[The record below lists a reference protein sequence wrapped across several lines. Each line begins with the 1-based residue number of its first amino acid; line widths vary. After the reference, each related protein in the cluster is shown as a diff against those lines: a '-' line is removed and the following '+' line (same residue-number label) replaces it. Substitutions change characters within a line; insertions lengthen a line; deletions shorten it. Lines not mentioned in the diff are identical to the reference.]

1 VEQPDPANK
10 SLTFQELTELRRKTD
25 LVSKLLKDQLQA
37 HLETLR
43 PILSPERLLGKHVGG
58 KVDTPVADRLL
69 AQIRQDYRP
78 FSARPFDLPIDFDP
92 YWLTLVGNRVTLHP
106 WEYTHE
112 ARSDRETKAV
122 TMTSPVRWVLSFT
135 SDYTLTQ
142 MRQGLI
148 GTGERRAEHIRQFVV
163 NALVAQLVITHT
175 PGLAPLLT
183 DLRYQLQ
190 TDVAPELPKLPLVTI
205 SSRLRSFRPPD
216 ELILAATGFSGVPA
230 FVELID
236 VDVLPG
242 LVDPLQERIGQVL
255 R

>member
-1 VEQPDPANK
+1 
-10 SLTFQELTELRRKTD
+10 
-25 LVSKLLKDQLQA
+25 
-37 HLETLR
+37 
-43 PILSPERLLGKHVGG
+43 
-58 KVDTPVADRLL
+58 
-69 AQIRQDYRP
+69 
-78 FSARPFDLPIDFDP
+78 
-92 YWLTLVGNRVTLHP
+92 
-106 WEYTHE
+106 
-112 ARSDRETKAV
+112 
-122 TMTSPVRWVLSFT
+122 
-135 SDYTLTQ
+135 
-142 MRQGLI
+142 
-148 GTGERRAEHIRQFVV
+148 
-163 NALVAQLVITHT
+163 VAQLVITHT

-242 LVDPLQERIGQVL
+242 LVDPLQERIGQLL